1 MVKTIVTQSGLRR
14 TPLLT
19 PRCSLGTLFFA
30 QGRGKARCHAL
41 AKADGFGVL
50 IGVRSGST
58 KDSFLEKKRTTNPIL
73 IRSQHLYYKKSLG
86 LGPSSAFPPQSLH
99 RCDSRLQSWSV
110 EDSGFKGPA
119 TTQEVLHV
127 GALTKN
133 QCDLGLQLN
142 EQAYMELQEPSCSS
156 LLGSC
161 ASYLELKQELSSVS
175 SRFANRARWR
185 HVGAEV
191 LCTSDIWRFLHLGL
205 VMGPS

>member
-1 MVKTIVTQSGLRR
+1 MVKTIVAQSGLRS

-41 AKADGFGVL
+41 AMADGFGVL
-50 IGVRSGST
+50 IDMRGGST
-58 KDSFLEKKRTTNPIL
+58 KDSFVEKKRTTNPIL

-99 RCDSRLQSWSV
+99 RCDSWLQSWSV
-110 EDSGFKGPA
+110 E
-119 TTQEVLHV
+119 VLDV

-133 QCDLGLQLN
+133 PCDLGLRLN
-142 EQAYMELQEPSCSS
+142 DQAYMELQEHACSS

-161 ASYLELKQELSSVS
+161 ASYWCIELKQELSSVS
-175 SRFANRARWR
+175 SRFTNRARWR
-185 HVGAEV
+185 HVGPQIY
-191 LCTSDIWRFLHLGL
+191 TYSNLGAL
-205 VMGPS
+205 IIGKG